1 MKRMVLGCFL
11 LGAALTSFADAPE
24 IPEPIVPGAASPE
37 VAPVQRSKAS
47 LTDTRTISSE
57 HVNLVRVEGEAIVDV
72 VYDSEAL
79 EIEPDKSH
87 GTVFLRVKP
96 TWKAAGKEETAVY
109 LNTPEESYGL
119 MLRPEDVPSQ
129 TLVIASR
136 VPPQTPDASPH
147 APEASRM
154 GKLTAAS
161 YVSQLKEC
169 LLRAVREEAF
179 PTHPVATTFSRKE
192 RTFEAL
198 DFAQREKSCNGFLL
212 SQSRAYATR
221 DYAVD
226 VVSVRNLMLGV
237 RAIPI
242 GRFARETDDI
252 LALARE
258 ASLLKPGDLTDLIFI
273 SRRALRE
280 KDGQITLA
288 IDSIC
293 RKKDHIGAP

>member
-154 GKLTAAS
+154 G
-161 YVSQLKEC
+161 
-169 LLRAVREEAF
+169 
-179 PTHPVATTFSRKE
+179 
-192 RTFEAL
+192 
-198 DFAQREKSCNGFLL
+198 
-212 SQSRAYATR
+212 
-221 DYAVD
+221 
-226 VVSVRNLMLGV
+226 
-237 RAIPI
+237 
-242 GRFARETDDI
+242 
-252 LALARE
+252 
-258 ASLLKPGDLTDLIFI
+258 
-273 SRRALRE
+273 
-280 KDGQITLA
+280 
-288 IDSIC
+288 
-293 RKKDHIGAP
+293 

>member
-11 LGAALTSFADAPE
+11 LGAALTSFAGAPE

-136 VPPQTPDASPH
+136 VPPQTSDASPH

-242 GRFARETDDI
+242 GRFARETDGI

>member
-1 MKRMVLGCFL
+1 MKRMY
-11 LGAALTSFADAPE
+11 LGALWLGMSLISFAGAPE
-24 IPEPIVPGAASPE
+24 IPEPILQEAATGD
-37 VAPVQRSKAS
+37 VARVRPSKAS
-47 LTDTRTISSE
+47 LTDMRTISSE
-57 HVNLVRVEGEAIVDV
+57 HVNLVRVDGEAIVDV
-72 VYDSEAL
+72 VYDAEAL

-96 TWKAAGKEETAVY
+96 TWKATGKRETAVY
-109 LNTPEESYGL
+109 FNTPEESYGL
-119 MLRPEDVPSQ
+119 MLRSEDVPSQ

-136 VPPQTPDASPH
+136 VPPSLPDASPH
-147 APEASRM
+147 APDASRM
-154 GKLTAAS
+154 GKLTATS

-192 RTFEAL
+192 RTVEAL
-198 DFAQREKSCNGFLL
+198 DFKRREKSCNGFLL
-212 SQSRAYATR
+212 SQSHAYATR

-226 VVSVRNLMLGV
+226 VISVRNLMLGARPV
-237 RAIPI
+237 PI
-242 GRFARETDDI
+242 GRFARETEGI

-258 ASLLKPGDLTDLIFI
+258 ESRLKPGAVTDLIFI
-273 SRRALRE
+273 SRRDLRE

-293 RKKDHIGAP
+293 RKKDHVGAP

>member
-119 MLRPEDVPSQ
+119 MRRFPACTRSLAHGKTYSRQLR
-129 TLVIASR
+129 
-136 VPPQTPDASPH
+136 
-147 APEASRM
+147 
-154 GKLTAAS
+154 
-161 YVSQLKEC
+161 
-169 LLRAVREEAF
+169 
-179 PTHPVATTFSRKE
+179 
-192 RTFEAL
+192 
-198 DFAQREKSCNGFLL
+198 
-212 SQSRAYATR
+212 QST
-221 DYAVD
+221 
-226 VVSVRNLMLGV
+226 
-237 RAIPI
+237 
-242 GRFARETDDI
+242 
-252 LALARE
+252 
-258 ASLLKPGDLTDLIFI
+258 
-273 SRRALRE
+273 
-280 KDGQITLA
+280 
-288 IDSIC
+288 
-293 RKKDHIGAP
+293 

>member
-11 LGAALTSFADAPE
+11 LGAAFTCFADAPE

-72 VYDSEAL
+72 VYDAEAL

-96 TWKAAGKEETAVY
+96 GWKAAGKEETAVY

-136 VPPQTPDASPH
+136 VPAPLPDTSPH

-198 DFAQREKSCNGFLL
+198 EFTQREKSCNGFLL

-242 GRFARETDDI
+242 GRFARETEGI

>member
-1 MKRMVLGCFL
+1 
-11 LGAALTSFADAPE
+11 
-24 IPEPIVPGAASPE
+24 
-37 VAPVQRSKAS
+37 
-47 LTDTRTISSE
+47 
-57 HVNLVRVEGEAIVDV
+57 
-72 VYDSEAL
+72 
-79 EIEPDKSH
+79 
-87 GTVFLRVKP
+87 
-96 TWKAAGKEETAVY
+96 
-109 LNTPEESYGL
+109 
-119 MLRPEDVPSQ
+119 
-129 TLVIASR
+129 
-136 VPPQTPDASPH
+136 
-147 APEASRM
+147 M

-242 GRFARETDDI
+242 GRFARETDGI